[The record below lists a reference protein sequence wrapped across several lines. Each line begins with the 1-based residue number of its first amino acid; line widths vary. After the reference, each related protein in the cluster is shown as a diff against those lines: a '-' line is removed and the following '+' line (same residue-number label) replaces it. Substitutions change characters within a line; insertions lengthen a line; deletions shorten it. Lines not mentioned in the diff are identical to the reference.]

1 MGSWIYL
8 QFDGQ
13 KLAAKLAAKW
23 AAKWTISFAIAA
35 ITLFAWSFTAQ
46 PSQAAT
52 CDFFSEPQRYNTQ
65 TRGEVI
71 VIGAQRDRPYRVVII
86 SESRDTLAAIQACIL
101 DAFIADDRFGAYI
114 QVGSFNNRSDA
125 ETLRLILQK
134 EGFSARVIYGF

>member
-1 MGSWIYL
+1 MGIWICL

-13 KLAAKLAAKW
+13 KLAAKLAERWAKQ
-23 AAKWTISFAIAA
+23 WTISFAIAA
-35 ITLFAWSFTAQ
+35 ITLLAWIFTAQ

-65 TRGEVI
+65 THGEVI

-86 SESRDTLAAIQACIL
+86 GESHDTLAAIQACIL
-101 DAFIADDRFGAYI
+101 DAFIADNRFGAYI
-114 QVGSFNNRSDA
+114 QVGSFKTRSDA
-125 ETLRLILQK
+125 ETIRLILQK